1 MRGRTKAW
9 IIAPTLVVVA
19 AGIYAVGDA
28 YDYFPGILTT
38 EPELPAPAPFLSAGE
53 VSAAAVPAAAV
64 LPTTADA
71 PLPSAD
77 IVQALAEQVRADSRT
92 GSSTNVSVVD
102 VLTGEVLADV
112 DADDTQVPAST
123 TKLLTGVAAVA
134 DLGPDYRMTT
144 QVTWDEASRTVT
156 LVAGGDMMLAADAG
170 HYGAGA
176 DANGWA
182 GLGDLADAVVVAVPD
197 VVDGAAVNVA
207 VDDSIFEGPAVNPE
221 WPAYAFDQGY
231 VGAATGVAVD
241 VGRTDDEH
249 YSTRHKDPSLAA
261 ARDFAA
267 VLEARGVTTGSG
279 VERAASP
286 AGATAIASVEGAP
299 LSEVV
304 HVVERDSDNTI
315 AEIVGRVHALE
326 TGRPTTPAGASEAML
341 AGLESIGVDTD
352 GLVIRDGA
360 GFSVNNRISPKHLVD
375 TIIAALNAEPTA
387 DLLDWLPVG
396 GLEGTVGGRYESEP
410 AAGAVRAKTGSLTGV
425 TTLAGT
431 IQTAEGRLLAFAI
444 MADGMP
450 YGPSAPRDAFDEM
463 VNALAEC
470 GCEN

>member
-9 IIAPTLVVVA
+9 IMVPSLVLGA

-28 YDYFPGILTT
+28 YGYVPGVLTN
-38 EPELPAPAPFLSAGE
+38 EPEPSAPAPFLSAGE
-53 VSAAAVPAAAV
+53 VNAVAVPASAV

-71 PLPSAD
+71 PLPAAD
-77 IVQALAEQVRADSRT
+77 VVQALAEQVRADSRT
-92 GSSTNVSVVD
+92 GSSTNVAVVD

-112 DADDTQVPAST
+112 DAFDTQVPAST

-134 DLGPDYRMTT
+134 DLGPDYQMTT
-144 QVTWDEASRTVT
+144 VVTWDAPSRTLT
-156 LVAGGDMMLAADAG
+156 LVAGGDMMLAAEAG
-170 HYGAGA
+170 HYGAGE

-182 GLGDLADAVVVAVPD
+182 GLGDLADAVVVAVPGI
-197 VVDGAAVNVA
+197 VDGEPVNVA
-207 VDDSIFEGPAVNPE
+207 VDDSAFEGPAVNPD

-231 VGAATGVAVD
+231 VGAATGIAVD
-241 VGRTDDEH
+241 VARTNDEH
-249 YSTRHKDPSLAA
+249 YATRHKDPSLAA
-261 ARDFAA
+261 ARDFAT
-267 VLEARGVTTGSG
+267 VLNDRGITTEND
-279 VERAASP
+279 VVRADSP
-286 AGATAIASVEGAP
+286 ADAVAVASVEGAP

-341 AGLESIGVDTD
+341 AGLTKIGVDTS

-360 GFSVNNRISPKHLVD
+360 GFSVNNRISPMHLID
-375 TIIAALNAEPTA
+375 TIIAAMNHEATA

-396 GLEGTVGGRYESEP
+396 GLEGTVAGRYESEP

-431 IQTAEGRLLAFAI
+431 IQTADGRLLAFAM

-450 YGPSAPRDAFDEM
+450 YGPNPPRDAFDEM

-470 GCEN
+470 GCDS

>member
-1 MRGRTKAW
+1 MRSRTKAW
-9 IIAPTLVVVA
+9 IVVPSLVLS
-19 AGIYAVGDA
+19 AGAIYAVGDA
-28 YDYFPGILTT
+28 YDYFPGFLTV
-38 EPELPAPAPFLSAGE
+38 EPELPAPAPFLVHGE
-53 VSAAAVPAAAV
+53 VAVAAAPSSAILAN
-64 LPTTADA
+64 TADA
-71 PLPSAD
+71 PLPSAAV
-77 IVQALAEQVRADSRT
+77 VQALAEQVRADSRT

-102 VLTGEVLADV
+102 VATGQVLADV

-123 TKLLTGVAAVA
+123 TKLLTGVAAIA

-144 QVTWDEASRTVT
+144 QVTWDEGTRTLT

-182 GLGDLADAVVVAVPD
+182 GLGDLADAVVVAAPEVTD
-197 VVDGAAVNVA
+197 GSVVTVA
-207 VDDSIFEGPAVNPE
+207 VDDSAFEGPAVNPE

-241 VGRTDDEH
+241 VGRTNDEH
-249 YSTRHKDPSLAA
+249 YARRHTDPSLAA
-261 ARDFAA
+261 ARDFAT
-267 VLEARGVTTGSG
+267 VLEDRGVTTGATVS
-279 VERAASP
+279 RADSP
-286 AGATAIASVEGAP
+286 VGAAAIASVESAP

-326 TGRPTTPAGASEAML
+326 TGRPTTPAGASDAML
-341 AGLESIGVDTD
+341 AGLESIGVPTD

-360 GFSVNNRISPKHLVD
+360 GFSVNNRISPNHLVN

-431 IQTAEGRLLAFAI
+431 VQTAQGRLLAFAI
-444 MADGMP
+444 LADGMP

-470 GCEN
+470 GCDN